1 MVDNILKEG
10 EEVGHGSD
18 GDDPDLSGD
27 EVKTPVF
34 VIKRETAANTE
45 ESKEADSMV
54 NNAMMSDNQDQLL
67 VDEDEKS
74 GEEDELFVQEEYDL
88 ANNLD
93 QIVTRLDTFDE
104 YRHFR
109 DLARQC
115 HAQNATQFQALVAE
129 GLVSDRQRDYLK

>member
-1 MVDNILKEG
+1 MIRQMVDNILKEG
-10 EEVGHGSD
+10 DEVGHGSD

-27 EVKTPVF
+27 EVKTPIF
-34 VIKRETAANTE
+34 VIKRDTAASAE
-45 ESKEADSMV
+45 ESKDADSLA
-54 NNAMMSDNQDQLL
+54 NNAMMDHQEQF

-93 QIVTRLDTFDE
+93 QIVTRLDAFDE

-129 GLVSDRQRDYLK
+129 GLVSDR